1 MKINKKIVKCI
12 NDTFHLKNKSSLLL
26 NSIEEY
32 YFQSKMYNEVS
43 QMYYSNTYNHIPA
56 AINNFVDI
64 FLEKVNCTEII
75 ELLDY
80 KNTLKTLYQNQYR
93 SKLIIDTFKNQKE
106 YKIIEFLK
114 QIKEIDYLIA
124 EKTCLIELYYLKYI

>member
-1 MKINKKIVKCI
+1 MKINKKIIRCI
-12 NDTFHLKNKSSLLL
+12 NDSFHLKNKSSLLL

-32 YFQSKMYNEVS
+32 YFQSKIYNEVS
-43 QMYYSNTYNHIPA
+43 QMYYSNTYNHIPS

-64 FLEKVNCTEII
+64 FLEKVNCEEII

-106 YKIIEFLK
+106 YKIVEFLK

>member
-43 QMYYSNTYNHIPA
+43 QMYYSNIYNHIPS
-56 AINNFVDI
+56 AINNFINI
-64 FLEKVNCTEII
+64 FLEKVNCEEII

>member
-1 MKINKKIVKCI
+1 MKINKKIIRCI
-12 NDTFHLKNKSSLLL
+12 NDIFHLKNKSSLLL
-26 NSIEEY
+26 NSIEEC

-43 QMYYSNTYNHIPA
+43 QMYYSNTYNHIPS

-64 FLEKVNCTEII
+64 FLEKVNCEEII

-106 YKIIEFLK
+106 HRIVEFLK
-114 QIKEIDYLIA
+114 QIKEIDFSIA